1 MAKLSVFFAF
11 WCLLNVCRAQPLCPN
26 LKEFEENNKDFL
38 GNDYLKM
45 KEQKEED
52 QFNFYDYIKLFSKY
66 LSKGAFG
73 KLYAL
78 SYNNSIVYKELEY
91 ANDKQKQQ
99 ADREVNSSRH
109 VCGHKKDEYNTIT
122 DCRSPAIAAFYGCFV
137 YNNKIFLFMEKM
149 SNDFSKFLMKFSF
162 RNKPHFERMRIM
174 LDMIDRFIELHAKGI
189 IHSDV
194 KPANI
199 MMKYMG
205 FKGIKIVDLGMADN
219 EGAKLHGR
227 TDGYLPPEMYR
238 LFRRLNRLRPRVDI
252 YALGVTFA
260 ELAGKFN
267 TDLTYI
273 SKDTQNNNTDWKT
286 KFKDEIHNNLNQ
298 IFYSEETL
306 VAILPEIERALT
318 FEEKDIFKSME
329 EFSDAF
335 MLKMKTITDHEK
347 FLTNFFKS
355 LEKKNFYVDFD
366 SYWKMKLGL
375 EFGTLEQK
383 KQIIK
388 KIQNIKI
395 MQSIKEQKEQQEREE
410 QQKIILQTPKSIKL
424 PHIQTQQTQ
433 TNNNN
438 LNKVIAGTNNRFSR
452 NYIPSDISKTS
463 VSRFNNNF
471 KLIPIINNNNNQI
484 NRIV

>member
-11 WCLLNVCRAQPLCPN
+11 WCLLNVCRAPAVCSDIRDFEKNN
-26 LKEFEENNKDFL
+26 LDFL
-38 GNDYLKM
+38 GNDYLKTR
-45 KEQKEED
+45 EE
-52 QFNFYDYIKLFSKY
+52 NVYGYIKHISENSKEI
-66 LSKGAFG
+66 SAGAFG

-78 SYNNSIVYKELEY
+78 HYDNDIVYKLVDY
-91 ANDKQKQQ
+91 SNAKQKEH
-99 ADREVNSSRH
+99 ADREATNSRH
-109 VCGHKKDEYNTIT
+109 VCGHEKHEYNKIT
-122 DCRSPAIAAFYGCFV
+122 KCRSPAIAAFIGCIV
-137 YNNKIFLFMEKM
+137 YIDYVFLFQERMF
-149 SNDFSKFLMKFSF
+149 SDFSKKTIKNDF
-162 RNKPHFERMRIM
+162 RALSHFERMRIM

-199 MMKYMG
+199 MMKYKD
-205 FKGIKIVDLGMADN
+205 FTGIKIVDLGFADN